1 MPRNRSMRLAALG
14 STVQRAASPAYPSSR
29 AAGALRRRLVAAI
42 LVVVSLAMLTLYFRE
57 ADSGPMHSVQ
67 GAVASVLHPFQVGAE
82 RVARPFRD
90 AYGWTAGLVHA
101 RSENER
107 LREDLQRLRLQAIQ
121 NQSAAQ
127 ENVDL
132 RKALSYISGATFPQ
146 DYDGLVASV
155 TSYAT
160 GEWEQSLVI
169 SAGGRNGVGLDD
181 PVVSSD
187 GYLVGQVTKV
197 TRSSAEVTLLT
208 DSTSSVTARDA
219 ATGTLGV
226 LEIGEGPDRPFELNR
241 VPKERV
247 VREGDTIVTAGR
259 RFGRLG
265 SMFPRNIPIGSVKG
279 VNQVDIENFQQIQ
292 VDPFADF
299 SSLDTL
305 VVLVPKEQQ
314 VRTP

>member
-1 MPRNRSMRLAALG
+1 MRLAALG

-29 AAGALRRRLVAAI
+29 GAGALRRRLVAAV
-42 LVVVSLAMLTLYFRE
+42 LVVVSIGMLTLYFRE

-101 RSENER
+101 RSENEK
-107 LREDLQRLRLQAIQ
+107 LRKDNQLLRLQVIQ

-127 ENVDL
+127 ENVEL
-132 RKALSYISGATFPQ
+132 RKALRFIGGPTFPR
-146 DYDGLVASV
+146 DYDGLAATV

-160 GEWEQSLVI
+160 GEWEQTLVI
-169 SAGGRNGVGLDD
+169 SAGGRNGVGRDD

-197 TRSSAEVTLLT
+197 TRASSEVTLLT

-219 ATGTLGV
+219 ATNTLGV
-226 LEIGEGPDRPFELNR
+226 LEVGEGPDRPFELNR
-241 VPKERV
+241 VPKEKV
-247 VREGDTIVTAGR
+247 VKRGDTIVTAGR

-265 SMFPRNIPIGSVKG
+265 SMFPANIPIGSAKHVG
-279 VNQVDIENFQQIQ
+279 QTDIENFQQIQ

-299 SSLDTL
+299 SSLDVL
-305 VVLVPKEQQ
+305 VVLIPKEQR
-314 VRTP
+314 VPTP

>member
-1 MPRNRSMRLAALG
+1 LRLAALG
-14 STVQRAASPAYPSSR
+14 STVQRAASPTYPSSR
-29 AAGALRRRLVAAI
+29 AAGALRRRLVAAV
-42 LVVVSLAMLTLYFRE
+42 LVVVSIAMLTVYFRE
-57 ADSGPMHSVQ
+57 SDSGPMHSVQ

-90 AYGWTAGLVHA
+90 AYGWTSGLVHA

-107 LREDLQRLRLQAIQ
+107 LRKDLQQLRLKAIQ
-121 NQSAAQ
+121 NQSAALQ
-127 ENVDL
+127 NVDL
-132 RKALSYISGATFPQ
+132 RRTLNYISGPTFPGCCE
-146 DYDGLVASV
+146 GLAASV

-169 SAGGRNGVGLDD
+169 SAGGRDGVSLDD

-187 GYLVGQVTKV
+187 GYLVGQITKV
-197 TRSSAEVTLLT
+197 TRANSEVTLLT

-219 ATGTLGV
+219 ATATLGV

-241 VPKERV
+241 VPKDKIVRV
-247 VREGDTIVTAGR
+247 GDTIVTAGR

-265 SMFPRNIPIGSVKG
+265 SMFPANIPIGSVKH
-279 VNQVDIENFQQIQ
+279 VNQSDIENFQQIQ

-314 VRTP
+314 NPTP

>member
-1 MPRNRSMRLAALG
+1 MRLAALG

>member
-1 MPRNRSMRLAALG
+1 MPRNRSLRLAALG
-14 STVQRAASPAYPSSR
+14 STVQRAASPTYPSSR
-29 AAGALRRRLVAAI
+29 AAGALRRRLVAAV
-42 LVVVSLAMLTLYFRE
+42 LVVVSIAMLTLYFRE

-90 AYGWTAGLVHA
+90 AYGWTSGLVHA

-107 LREDLQRLRLQAIQ
+107 LRDDLQQLRLKAIQ

-127 ENVDL
+127 ENANL
-132 RKALSYISGATFPQ
+132 RKALNYISGPSFPR
-146 DYDGLVASV
+146 DYDAIAASV

-169 SAGGRNGVGLDD
+169 SAGGRNGVSLDD

-197 TRSSAEVTLLT
+197 TRTSSEVTLLT

-219 ATGTLGV
+219 ATATLGV

-241 VPKERV
+241 VPKEKV
-247 VREGDTIVTAGR
+247 VRKGDTIVTAGR

-265 SMFPRNIPIGSVKG
+265 SMFPRNIPIGSVKNVG
-279 VNQVDIENFQQIQ
+279 QTDIENFQQIQ

-299 SSLDTL
+299 SSLDIL
-305 VVLVPKEQQ
+305 VVLVPKEQPNP
-314 VRTP
+314 VP

>member
-1 MPRNRSMRLAALG
+1 VRLAALG
-14 STVQRAASPAYPSSR
+14 STVQRAASPPYPSSR

-42 LVVVSLAMLTLYFRE
+42 LVVVSIAMLTLYFRE

-67 GAVASVLHPFQVGAE
+67 SAVASVLHPFQVGAE

-107 LREDLQRLRLQAIQ
+107 LREDIQVLRLQAIQ
-121 NQSAAQ
+121 NQSAAR
-127 ENVDL
+127 ENVEL
-132 RKALSYISGATFPQ
+132 RDALSFVSGPTFPQ
-146 DYDGLVASV
+146 DYDGIAASV
-155 TSYAT
+155 TSHAT

-197 TRSSAEVTLLT
+197 ARSSSEVTLLT

-219 ATGTLGV
+219 ATGTIGV

-241 VPKERV
+241 VQKEKV
-247 VREGDTIVTAGR
+247 VRKGDTIVTAGR

-265 SMFPRNIPIGSVKG
+265 SMFPAGIPIGSVKHRS
-279 VNQVDIENFQQIQ
+279 QTDIENFQQIQ

-299 SSLDTL
+299 SSLDVL
-305 VVLVPKEQQ
+305 VVLVPKEERAQN
-314 VRTP
+314 P

>member
-1 MPRNRSMRLAALG
+1 MPRNRSLRLAALG
-14 STVQRAASPAYPSSR
+14 STVQRAGSPPYPSSR
-29 AAGALRRRLVAAI
+29 AAGALRRRLVAAV
-42 LVVVSLAMLTLYFRE
+42 LVVVSIGMLTLYFRE

-101 RSENER
+101 RSDNKE
-107 LREDLQRLRLQAIQ
+107 LRKDLQRLRLQAIQ
-121 NQSAAQ
+121 NQAAAR

-132 RKALSYISGATFPQ
+132 RRALRYVSGPSFPR
-146 DYDGLVASV
+146 DYDFIAASV
-155 TSYAT
+155 TSHAT

-169 SAGGRNGVGLDD
+169 SAGRRNGVRLDD
-181 PVVSSD
+181 PVVSSE

-197 TRSSAEVTLLT
+197 TRSSSEVTLLT
-208 DSTSSVTARDA
+208 DSTSSVTALDV
-219 ATGTLGV
+219 ATDTVGV

-241 VPKERV
+241 VPKEKV
-247 VREGDTIVTAGR
+247 VERGDTISTAGR

-265 SMFPRNIPIGSVKG
+265 SLFPHGIPIGSVKHVG
-279 VNQVDIENFQQIQ
+279 QTDIENFQQIQ
-292 VDPFADF
+292 VDPFVDF

-305 VVLVPKEQQ
+305 VVLVPKEN
-314 VRTP
+314 RTQTP

>member
-1 MPRNRSMRLAALG
+1 MRLAALG
-14 STVQRAASPAYPSSR
+14 STVQRATSPAHPSSR
-29 AAGALRRRLVAAI
+29 AAGALRRRLVAAV
-42 LVVVSLAMLTLYFRE
+42 LVAVSLAMLTLYFRE
-57 ADSGPMHSVQ
+57 ADSGPMHGVQ

-101 RSENER
+101 RSENEKLRKDIR
-107 LREDLQRLRLQAIQ
+107 LLRLQAIQ

-132 RKALSYISGATFPQ
+132 RKALRYISGRTFPR
-146 DYDGLVASV
+146 DYDGIAASV

-169 SAGGRNGVGLDD
+169 SAGGRNGVSLDD

-197 TRSSAEVTLLT
+197 TRSSSEVTLLT

-219 ATGTLGV
+219 ATGTIGV

-241 VPKERV
+241 VPKEKV
-247 VREGDTIVTAGR
+247 VHRDDVIVTAGR
-259 RFGRLG
+259 RFSRLG
-265 SMFPRNIPIGSVKG
+265 SMFPRNIMIGSVKD
-279 VNQVDIENFQQIQ
+279 VSQTDIENFQQIQ

-305 VVLVPKEQQ
+305 VVLVPKERQGP
-314 VRTP
+314 TP